1 MRRLS
6 LLFLTLMSLSLVV
19 RAQTLPTFKNVFIVL
34 EENADY
40 DSVIGSASM
49 PYLNSLATTYGL
61 ATEYYSNTHPSIGN
75 YFMLTTGEIVTNN
88 DDYTGTVKIDNVVR
102 HLLTAGKTWKAY
114 EESLPY
120 AGYTTPDVG
129 EYARRHCPLSYLSD
143 VIDSKTEILNLVP
156 FTQFATDLRSGSF
169 PDYSF
174 ITPNLCND
182 AHDCPLATA
191 DAWLKTNIAP
201 LIKSTAFQDGGLL
214 IIVFDESA
222 DDDTHGGGRIAWV
235 AVSPEFSK
243 AGYKSTTLYQHQN
256 TLRLMMQGLGL
267 STYPG
272 KAKSAANMA
281 EFFK

>member
-6 LLFLTLMSLSLVV
+6 LFFLTLMSLSLVV

-222 DDDTHGGGRIAWV
+222 DDDTHGGGRVAWV